1 MSNEE
6 RLQSLINELEQKNEK
21 QEAEIQRLQDKIDRL
36 EHNLSVVSKLSF
48 GAKSEKTEYLADG
61 QLSLFNEAEKESDGK
76 DPAKEKKTV
85 VKEHTRKSKRTREEL
100 SENLPVK
107 EVVVSLPEEERKCDN
122 CGADMEL
129 VGKEYVHSELVY
141 EPAKYYV
148 RKTLVEVWKCTQCST
163 DESRDTDL
171 PDIEKASFKKAQAPK
186 LLIPKSFCT
195 PKLLAH
201 IIYEKYVNAM
211 PLYRQEKALEAIGV
225 HLSRTTMANWI
236 IYAAKQWFKPV
247 YEKMH
252 EQLLTLPVVH
262 ADETVVQVLKEPGKK
277 PQTDSRM
284 WVYCGGDEKKYVL
297 FQYQPTRNGDHA
309 KRFLGDYG
317 GVLVTDGYAGYN
329 KLTNVTH
336 AACWAHVRRKF
347 AEAIPADSEAAKA
360 SKAAKAIAYINGLF
374 SAERD
379 VTDMEEIANI
389 RNESSQKLVK
399 DFYDFLGSFTANG
412 AALQK
417 AVGYAVS
424 LKKWLTAFLD
434 NPMIP
439 LSNNRAENAI
449 RPFVIGR
456 KNWLFSDT
464 VHGAESS
471 AIIYSLIETAKA
483 NAQNPETYLVDLMK
497 NMNP

>member
-6 RLQSLINELEQKNEK
+6 KLQAIIEK
-21 QEAEIQRLQDKIDRL
+21 QEAEIQRLNEKIERL
-36 EHNLSVVSKLSF
+36 EHNLSVVNKLSF

-61 QLSLFNEAEKESDGK
+61 QLSMFNEAEKESDGK

-85 VKEHTRKSKRTREEL
+85 VKEHTRKPKRTREEL

-107 EVVVSLPEEERKCDN
+107 EVVVPLSEAERKCDV

-148 RKTLVEVWKCTQCST
+148 RKIFVEVWKCTRCGT
-163 DESRDTDL
+163 DESRDQNL
-171 PDIEKASFKKAQAPK
+171 PDIEKAAFKKAAAPG

-195 PKLLAH
+195 PELLAH
-201 IIYEKYVNAM
+201 IIYEKYVTAT
-211 PLYRQEKALEAIGV
+211 PLYRQEKVLEAIGV

-236 IYAAKQWFKPV
+236 IYAAKRWLSPV
-247 YEKMH
+247 YEEMH
-252 EQLLTLPVVH
+252 RQLLTLPVIH

-284 WVYCGGDEKKYVL
+284 WVYCGGNETKYVL
-297 FQYQPTRNGDHA
+297 FEYQPTRNGDHA

-317 GVLVTDGYAGYN
+317 GALVTDGYAGYN

-336 AACWAHVRRKF
+336 ACCWAHVRRKF
-347 AEAIPADSEAAKA
+347 AEALPEDGEAAKT
-360 SKAAKAIAYINGLF
+360 SMAAKGLEFIDGLF

-379 VTDMEEIANI
+379 IADMERIREI
-389 RNESSQKLVK
+389 RKETSQKIID
-399 DFYDFLGSFTANG
+399 DFYEWLGSFTANS

-424 LKKWLTAFLD
+424 LKKRLTAFLD
-434 NPMIP
+434 DPNIP

-471 AIIYSLIETAKA
+471 AVIYSLIETAKA
-483 NAQNPETYLVDLMK
+483 NGQKPEAYLIDLMR
-497 NMNP
+497 N

>member
-1 MSNEE
+1 MSYEE
-6 RLQSLINELEQKNEK
+6 LQKRLAQL
-21 QEAEIQRLQDKIDRL
+21 EAEYEQLQTENDRLKSQIDRL

-48 GAKSEKTEYLADG
+48 GSKSEKTEYLGDG

-76 DPAKEKKTV
+76 DPAKEKRTV
-85 VKEHTRKSKRTREEL
+85 VKEHTRKPKRTREEL
-100 SENLPVK
+100 SENLPAE
-107 EVVVSLPEEERKCDN
+107 EVVVSLPEEERRCDK
-122 CGADMEL
+122 CGAEMEL

-148 RKTLVEVWKCTQCST
+148 RKIFVEVWKCVNCGT
-163 DESRDTDL
+163 DESRDKNL
-171 PDIEKASFKKAQAPK
+171 PDIEKASFKKAAAPA

-195 PKLLAH
+195 PELLAH
-201 IIYEKYVNAM
+201 IIYEKYANAM
-211 PLYRQEKALEAIGV
+211 PLYRQEKALEMIGV

-236 IYAAKQWFKPV
+236 ICAAKQWFQPV
-247 YEKMH
+247 YEAMH
-252 EQLLTLPVVH
+252 RELLTLPVIH

-284 WVYCGGDEKKYVL
+284 WVYCGGKEKKYVL
-297 FQYQPTRNGDHA
+297 FEYQPTRNGDHA

-347 AEAIPADSEAAKA
+347 AEALPQDNEAAKE
-360 SKAAKAIAYINGLF
+360 SVAAKGLEYIDSLF
-374 SAERD
+374 AAEREAAD
-379 VTDMEEIANI
+379 VEEIARLRKETSRRI
-389 RNESSQKLVK
+389 VE
-399 DFYDFLGSFTANG
+399 DFYAWLGSFTANG

-424 LKKWLTAFLD
+424 LKKRLTAFLD
-434 NPMIP
+434 DPEIP

-449 RPFVIGR
+449 RPFVVGR

-464 VHGAESS
+464 VRGAESS

-483 NAQNPETYLVDLMK
+483 NGQNPESYLVELLK
-497 NMNP
+497 N

>member
-1 MSNEE
+1 MSKEE
-6 RLQSLINELEQKNEK
+6 RIRQLEEENEK
-21 QEAEIQRLQDKIDRL
+21 LRGQIDRL
-36 EHNLSVVSKLSF
+36 EHQLSVVSKLSF

-61 QLSLFNEAEKESDGK
+61 QLSMFNEAEKESDGK

-85 VKEHTRKSKRTREEL
+85 VKEHTRKPKRTREEL

-107 EVVVSLPEEERKCDN
+107 EVVVPLSEAERKCGV
-122 CGADMEL
+122 CGSEMEL

-148 RKTLVEVWKCTQCST
+148 RKTFVEVWKCKRCGT
-163 DESRDTDL
+163 DESRDQNL
-171 PDIEKASFKKAQAPK
+171 PDIEKAAFKKAAAPA

-195 PKLLAH
+195 PELLAH

-211 PLYRQEKALEAIGV
+211 PLYRQEKALEMIGV

-236 IYAAKQWFKPV
+236 IYAAKKWFQPV
-247 YEKMH
+247 YEEMH
-252 EQLLTLPVVH
+252 RSLLTQPVLN

-277 PQTDSRM
+277 PQTDARM
-284 WVYCGGDEKKYVL
+284 WVYCGGNETKFVC
-297 FQYQPTRNGDHA
+297 FEYQPTRNGDHA
-309 KRFLGDYG
+309 KRFLGDYS

-329 KLTNVTH
+329 KLMNVTH
-336 AACWAHVRRKF
+336 ACCWAHVRRKF
-347 AEAIPADSEAAKA
+347 AEALPEDGEAAKT
-360 SKAAKAIAYINGLF
+360 SMAAKGLEYIDGLF
-374 SAERD
+374 AAERD
-379 VTDMEEIANI
+379 ITDVARIAEIREEA
-389 RNESSQKLVK
+389 SQQIVD
-399 DFYDFLGSFTANG
+399 DFYEWLGSFTANG

-424 LKKWLTAFLD
+424 LKKRLTAFLD
-434 NPMIP
+434 DPNIP

-449 RPFVIGR
+449 RPFVVGR

-464 VHGAESS
+464 VRGAESS

-483 NAQNPETYLVDLMK
+483 NEQNPESYIAELLKT
-497 NMNP
+497 